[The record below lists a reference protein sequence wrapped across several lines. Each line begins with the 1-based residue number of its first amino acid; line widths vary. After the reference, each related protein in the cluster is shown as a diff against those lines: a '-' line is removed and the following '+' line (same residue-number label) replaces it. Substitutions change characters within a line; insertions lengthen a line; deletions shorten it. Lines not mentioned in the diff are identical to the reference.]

1 MNALYPRLGRKRSD
15 SLEQDLAVGKRRDTK
30 IFEIVVG
37 QVRQQLTRDPVSTK
51 ASVSTPRLSESSQST
66 TSVSTNATL
75 DRAGLVLRPVDH
87 GAIVKAGLFVAEQFM
102 GDKPV

>member
-37 QVRQQLTRDPVSTK
+37 QVRQQLTRDPVSAK
-51 ASVSTPRLSESSQST
+51 ASVSTPRLNESSQST

-87 GAIVKAGLFVAEQFM
+87 RAIVEAGLFVAE
-102 GDKPV
+102 